1 MFVILTAM
9 TVWESGRES
18 SLLDAIVDGRK
29 TIEGRLKKGKFADYR
44 IGDIVKLRRDYRDER
59 GVLND
64 GEPGAAR
71 VEIIAIREYPTFLA
85 MVRAEG
91 FEKVIPGADSA
102 EAAAAVYDTYYSA
115 EDQARYGVLGIEV
128 KPVLQ

>member
-1 MFVILTAM
+1 M

-44 IGDIVKLRRDYRDER
+44 MGDIVKLRRDYRDER